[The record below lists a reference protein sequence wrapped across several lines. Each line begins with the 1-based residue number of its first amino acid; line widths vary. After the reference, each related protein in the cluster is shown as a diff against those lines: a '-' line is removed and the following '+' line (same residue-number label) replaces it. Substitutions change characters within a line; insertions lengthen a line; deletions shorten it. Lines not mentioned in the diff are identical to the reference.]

1 MSTATSSFF
10 DLSRSLENFEESLN
24 WIFSLYQSP
33 VPGTG
38 SAFGTPI
45 KYEKHILDILVIS
58 IVTFIFI
65 QVRLNSEIYI
75 FLPLARAW
83 KVYVPKSRK
92 SLKSKTS
99 DSNLIP
105 AIAYKF
111 CEHFWLS
118 INHTISF
125 TFGMYLLQQ
134 QPYVKNIFSLTAY
147 NTPRDGLRYLWLGY
161 SQEHKLLTPVF
172 KAYYIWEI
180 SYWLHLAITEF
191 YFYTAARSW
200 TAYEKKRLME
210 VAEFARKANGEV
222 LKSGAK
228 ILKSDDGLKT
238 RKGKSEIPA
247 IVKFNPVRPPA
258 GRRKVKNDALEFLL
272 HHVVTV
278 ALTAGSYY
286 VNLTRMGH
294 ITLALFDVSDIC
306 LSLAKV
312 IKYVPSSPTLITD
325 VLFGIFMISWVYTRH
340 LYFMLRVM
348 PSVYWDSLTYIED
361 KKFSGFTTGHFYSM
375 TVHNIFIGLFVI
387 LELLMCYWFALIV
400 RVAMKVFTGTG
411 ADDVRSDEEDEVEE
425 AK

>member
-1 MSTATSSFF
+1 MSRATSSFIN
-10 DLSRSLENFEESLN
+10 LSHPLETFEASLN
-24 WIFSLYQSP
+24 WIFSLYQYP

-38 SAFGTPI
+38 PEFGIPI
-45 KYEKHILDILVIS
+45 KYEKHILDFFVIS

-65 QVRLNSEIYI
+65 QVRLNSETYI

-83 KVYVPKSRK
+83 KVYVPKSKK
-92 SLKSKTS
+92 SDKSKSS
-99 DSNLIP
+99 DTDSIP
-105 AIAYKF
+105 VIAYKF
-111 CEHFWLS
+111 CEQFWLF

-161 SQEHKLLTPVF
+161 SHEHKLLTPVF

-180 SYWLHLAITEF
+180 SYWMHLAITEF
-191 YFYTAARSW
+191 YFYIAARNW

-210 VAEFARKANGEV
+210 VAEFARKANGEA

-228 ILKSDDGLKT
+228 ITKSDDGLKQ
-238 RKGKSEIPA
+238 RKGKNELSTG
-247 IVKFNPVRPPA
+247 VKFVPAKPPA
-258 GRRKVKNDALEFLL
+258 GRRKVKNDAMEILL

-294 ITLALFDVSDIC
+294 ITLALFDVSDIV

-312 IKYVPSSPTLITD
+312 IKYVPSSPALITD
-325 VLFGIFMISWVYTRH
+325 TLFGIFMVSWVYTRH

-375 TVHNIFIGLFVI
+375 TVHKIFIGLFVI
-387 LELLMCYWFALIV
+387 LELLMFYWFALIAK
-400 RVAMKVFTGTG
+400 VAWKVVMGTG

-425 AK
+425 TK